1 MDVIRWSDHAH
12 RTVHS
17 PVHAHA
23 CSKKGYSFEG
33 ITLALRATAMIE
45 VGLEASSS
53 FVTKGELYRETRH
66 FTCGILD
73 CPWMKL

>member
-1 MDVIRWSDHAH
+1 MMHGTCIPTHPSEKDWGSSARGVLVDVIGWSDHAR

-23 CSKKGYSFEG
+23 CSEKGYSFEG
-33 ITLALRATAMIE
+33 IMLALRATATIE

-53 FVTKGELYRETRH
+53 L
-66 FTCGILD
+66 
-73 CPWMKL
+73 

>member
-1 MDVIRWSDHAH
+1 MDVIRWSGHARH
-12 RTVHS
+12 TVYS

-23 CSKKGYSFEG
+23 CSENGYSFEG
-33 ITLALRATAMIE
+33 IMLALRATATIE

-53 FVTKGELYRETRH
+53 FVTKGELYWETQH

>member
-1 MDVIRWSDHAH
+1 VDVIGWSDHAR

-23 CSKKGYSFEG
+23 CSEKGYSFEG
-33 ITLALRATAMIE
+33 ITLALRATATIE

-53 FVTKGELYRETRH
+53 L
-66 FTCGILD
+66 
-73 CPWMKL
+73 